1 MFSLGNILRD
11 FVSTFLTQPTLIL
24 HGATNMTNFELWAS
38 EPALVKECCFCFI
51 VWFQKIS
58 IPPPWRVTEILRGRG
73 V

>member
-51 VWFQKIS
+51 FWNHTFELLIKAFH
-58 IPPPWRVTEILRGRG
+58 RVQNI
-73 V
+73 